1 MSRSSTPTPA
11 DLGARIDPE
20 VAQLDRDYV
29 LGTYARLPLEIVSGE
44 GAEVVGRDGR
54 RYLDFVTGL
63 SVSNFGHCHPQVVA
77 AIRDQAGRLIHT
89 SNLYTTEPQAR
100 LAGRLSALCT
110 GGRVFFS
117 NSGAEANELA
127 IKIARKRSRALGGG
141 LIVTVE
147 GSFHGRTMATLSA
160 TGQPS
165 KQRDFAPPLDG
176 FLHVPFGDPEAL
188 KAAFN
193 GYRVAAFMV
202 EPVLGEGGVRIHP
215 PGYLELADALCAQ
228 HDALLIVD
236 EVQTGLGRCGAAFAY
251 QRFGLTPDV
260 VTVAKSLAGGLPMG
274 ATVVGGRAAGVM
286 VAGDHGSTFG
296 GGPVVAAAALAVL
309 DLVEEEHLFERVEE
323 AGARL
328 EGWLRKLEKAG
339 AVRNVRRL
347 GLMAAADL
355 IGRSA
360 KQAVLDAIDNGILL
374 ERHIG
379 RDVAVPSAAERSV

>member
-1 MSRSSTPTPA
+1 MSRPNTPTPV
-11 DLGARIDPE
+11 DLSPRIDPE

-127 IKIARKRSRALGGG
+127 IKIARKRSRSLGGG

-165 KQRDFAPPLDG
+165 KQQDFAPPLNG

-215 PGYLELADALCAQ
+215 PGYLELADA
-228 HDALLIVD
+228 
-236 EVQTGLGRCGAAFAY
+236 FAPST
-251 QRFGLTPDV
+251 TPCSSW
-260 VTVAKSLAGGLPMG
+260 TKCRPG
-274 ATVVGGRAAGVM
+274 
-286 VAGDHGSTFG
+286 
-296 GGPVVAAAALAVL
+296 
-309 DLVEEEHLFERVEE
+309 
-323 AGARL
+323 
-328 EGWLRKLEKAG
+328 
-339 AVRNVRRL
+339 
-347 GLMAAADL
+347 
-355 IGRSA
+355 
-360 KQAVLDAIDNGILL
+360 
-374 ERHIG
+374 
-379 RDVAVPSAAERSV
+379 SAAVAPPSRISCSA